1 MSMNDDDLTRSLGAR
16 KDRAPAA
23 PDDLMARVLA
33 DAALERGRREPPRP
47 SDLLT
52 ARVLRDAQT
61 IAADRRRREG
71 WAWGGIAA
79 ACAVGLFVGVA
90 DPGGVVA
97 SIAPEAYV
105 IDDLAG
111 AYAFQFAEVVE

>member
-1 MSMNDDDLTRSLGAR
+1 MNDDDLTRALSAL

-23 PDDLMARVLA
+23 SDDLVARVLA
-33 DAALERGRREPPRP
+33 DAALQQGRREPPRP

-52 ARVLRDAQT
+52 ARVLRDAKT
-61 IAADRRRREG
+61 VAAGRRRREG

-79 ACAVGLFVGVA
+79 ACAVGLFVGVS

-97 SIAPEAYV
+97 SIAPESYA

-111 AYAFQFAEVVE
+111 AYAFQLAEVAE